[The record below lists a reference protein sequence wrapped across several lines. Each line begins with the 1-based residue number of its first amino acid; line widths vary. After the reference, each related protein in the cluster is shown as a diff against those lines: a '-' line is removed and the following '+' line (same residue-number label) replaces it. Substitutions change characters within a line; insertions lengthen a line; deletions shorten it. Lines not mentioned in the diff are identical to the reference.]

1 MLEEYRAPAN
11 KAERDEFRKKCK
23 VDKQFLS
30 VVLGYDFVPAVH
42 GELWNQFFQY
52 DEKKPW
58 QKQSDIAKILILW
71 PRGHYKTT
79 AVVVDIIQAILN
91 FPDIR
96 ILIMRGS
103 IAITKAWLNEIRAH
117 FIGKNPNSHL
127 VDLFPEFCA
136 EVEAGL
142 PVSNSMMFTVPARKN
157 MGLAQATVTVASP
170 KSIKTGT
177 HYDIGFFDD
186 LVNDQNYR
194 SKTLLMKI
202 QQDFYACMPLMDA
215 PFYAVMTGTRY
226 AFGDV
231 YENIMRANKHGEWR
245 VSFRTCW
252 ADEARTKP
260 LFEQQPAVDRPWTDE
275 DDIGHIGGKLIG
287 FTREQLNF
295 MQEGD
300 PEMFASQYM
309 NQPIQRGGQRFTRAS
324 LEACIYKSVS
334 VADFQSPKKMLEIAL
349 SKRPL
354 VKTSELS
361 PAIFFID
368 LASTDSE
375 ESDDSCIVVGKHDL
389 QRNQYVVDVRGG
401 RWLPPTFAEQVILA
415 ALEYRPAA
423 IYLEK
428 TSSCIYFMDYLRLVA
443 HDKKI
448 VLPLDFL
455 KLDLKKDAKY
465 TRIASLQGFM
475 QYKKLRFFEGIT
487 DWEKVVQQ
495 FEMFPGGKHKHDDY
509 IDTIALFATH
519 MVGAMSQEVVKPRLN
534 PIMEMIRQTEQQT
547 LADQIMEREHR
558 ASDPSDGF
566 DAFNSSWSVTQG
578 PIDIIPD

>member
-1 MLEEYRAPAN
+1 MLEEYRAPVN

-58 QKQSDIAKILILW
+58 AKQSEIAKILILW

-103 IAITKAWLNEIRAH
+103 IPITKAWLNEIRAH
-117 FIGKNPNSHL
+117 FVGKNPNSHL
-127 VDLFPEFCA
+127 ADLFPEFCA
-136 EVEAGL
+136 NDDAGL
-142 PVSNSMMFTVPARKN
+142 PVSNSMAFTVPCRKN

-170 KSIKTGT
+170 KSVKTGT

-194 SKTLLMKI
+194 SKPLLMKI
-202 QQDFYACMPLMDA
+202 QQDFFACMPLIDP
-215 PFYAVMTGTRY
+215 PFFAIMTGTRY

-245 VSFRTCW
+245 VSFKTCW
-252 ADEARTKP
+252 VDEARTKP
-260 LFEQQPAVDRPWTDE
+260 LFEQQPAVDRPWIDE
-275 DDIGHIGGKLIG
+275 EGIGHIGGKLIG

-309 NQPIQRGGQRFTRAS
+309 NQPIQRGGQRFTPELLNSCVIKFGGVPS
-324 LEACIYKSVS
+324 LKQI
-334 VADFQSPKKMLEIAL
+334 FLKK
-349 SKRPL
+349 
-354 VKTSELS
+354 LS
-361 PAIFFID
+361 PSIFFID

-375 ESDDSCIVVGKHDL
+375 
-389 QRNQYVVDVRGG
+389 NQMT
-401 RWLPPTFAEQVILA
+401 P
-415 ALEYRPAA
+415 
-423 IYLEK
+423 
-428 TSSCIYFMDYLRLVA
+428 
-443 HDKKI
+443 
-448 VLPLDFL
+448 VL
-455 KLDLKKDAKY
+455 
-465 TRIASLQGFM
+465 S
-475 QYKKLRFFEGIT
+475 
-487 DWEKVVQQ
+487 
-495 FEMFPGGKHKHDDY
+495 
-509 IDTIALFATH
+509 
-519 MVGAMSQEVVKPRLN
+519 
-534 PIMEMIRQTEQQT
+534 
-547 LADQIMEREHR
+547 
-558 ASDPSDGF
+558 
-566 DAFNSSWSVTQG
+566 
-578 PIDIIPD
+578 